1 MPTETAFIVKAVWQ
15 QCSACDCS
23 IRGFVK
29 QGLRDLFTPTAA
41 SCHPRPQPGLQG
53 QLCGRPPSLFA
64 CRTNPFQHNRVSHL
78 HALLPRFC
86 IDVLTGKNW
95 AASEAAHEARVAA
108 ELGLRPGMKVLDCG
122 CGVGGPMRTIASTSG
137 AHVTG
142 NLNTLLTVAHVT
154 CCEHKTTG

>member
-1 MPTETAFIVKAVWQ
+1 MSSPSTALPAGSTLWETALSV
-15 QCSACDCS
+15 
-23 IRGFVK
+23 R
-29 QGLRDLFTPTAA
+29 
-41 SCHPRPQPGLQG
+41 LQDK
-53 QLCGRPPSLFA
+53 
-64 CRTNPFQHNRVSHL
+64 PFQHNRASHL
-78 HALLPRFC
+78 HAALPLFC

-142 NLNTLLTVAHVT
+142 NLNTLLTVAHVA
-154 CCEHKTTG
+154 CCKHKATG